1 MGDINKY
8 HIKTQ
13 SCLHSFCDRATDLQ
27 IYLGLLDKPNATK
40 VIQMQIFLSYS
51 EIIPGADK

>member
-13 SCLHSFCDRATDLQ
+13 SHLDSFSDRATDLQ
-27 IYLGLLDKPNATK
+27 IYLGLLDKPKATK
-40 VIQMQIFLSYS
+40 VMQMQIFVELL
-51 EIIPGADK
+51 